1 MDQAI
6 PMNKTFFGTATTG
19 KLGMWLFIIMD
30 GLTFGAI
37 IIGGLGFR
45 ISAASWPVAGSIL
58 DVQLTAFNTF
68 LLICSSFTMVM
79 ALNSIVKDDQ
89 KGLVKYLALTIA
101 GGVIFLGIQ
110 AWEYSHFIIGSEHL
124 GKQLA
129 AAGFFGSQ
137 FLPTTSIYSSVFY
150 VTTMFHGLHVLSG
163 VIYLSVILSM
173 ALKQKFTSSNYDR
186 LEIAGLFW
194 HFIDLV
200 WILVFTII
208 YLI

>member
-6 PMNKTFFGTATTG
+6 PMNKTFFGNATTG
-19 KLGMWLFIIMD
+19 KLGMWLFIVMD
-30 GLTFGAI
+30 GLTFGTI
-37 IIGGLGFR
+37 IIGGLGLR

-58 DVQLTAFNTF
+58 NVPLTAFNTF

-89 KGLVKYLALTIA
+89 KGLIKYLAFTIA

-110 AWEYSHFIIGSEHL
+110 AWEYSHFIMGGEHL
-124 GKQLA
+124 GNLLA
-129 AAGFFGSQ
+129 AAGLPGSQ
-137 FLPTTSIYSSVFY
+137 FLPTTGIYGSVFY
-150 VTTMFHGLHVLSG
+150 ATTMFHGLHVLSG

-173 ALKQKFTSSNYDR
+173 ALKQKFTSNNYDR

-200 WILVFTII
+200 WILVFTVI